1 MESTGH
7 IAVPLRG
14 GGKKMRKRRE
24 LDALVAHSSRGSS
37 VGNRSGN
44 GINSHDQLLSQSTD
58 EQDEYVWTKSNS
70 SSRARANRISFL
82 RSCGPFLLVT
92 SMLLSLGFVYW
103 LYFDI
108 RAQITDYRI
117 RIEQGDYRKTTLRTP
132 NYDQWHPFLSFGL
145 KTL

>member
-58 EQDEYVWTKSNS
+58 EQDEYVWTKSHS

-117 RIEQGDYRKTTLRTP
+117 RIEQGDYRKTTLGTP
-132 NYDQWHPFLSFGL
+132 K